1 MCQRLGSLSVKSRM
15 RSMKDRLLLFFYHD
29 VILLLLTWH
38 CGGQSQMIGPTD
50 PLVAMTGDN
59 IILPCQLDPARDAV
73 DLTVEWSRRDL
84 KPRFVHLKR
93 DDVELVTQNTL
104 YSRRT
109 SLPVNKLKCG
119 DISLKLSK
127 VQVSDAGMYN
137 CLVPEIGA
145 ETGMELVVGSV
156 SSVVME
162 ISKVENEIFIKCKSN
177 GWYPEPQVIWLNSQG
192 NQITAESTN
201 SAKGSDDLYTV
212 SSTVTVNKRQTYSL
226 TCRVQQ
232 KYINQTEEAHIHVS
246 GDFYLVQC
254 NPAVPI
260 TINLAVCLILIGT
273 TVLLIWKSGQKK
285 TKISKHDEDEN
296 ELHQTEMEEE
306 ILQREC
312 EEKKRLEDELQNKEE
327 DLKPVR
333 QTIEKLMEQ
342 KTFLKDQ
349 REKLNTLLQEDKTEM
364 KEIKTTLEKDKAPTF
379 DKEKKMNKRGD
390 KKTDLEKRTEVHE
403 ELLKMTEKLMEETEN
418 IIIQMTER
426 KGKLEKDK
434 EQIIKHLREK
444 QKNERDLEE
453 TVRETSEK
461 Q

>member
-1 MCQRLGSLSVKSRM
+1 M
-15 RSMKDRLLLFFYHD
+15 RSMKDRLLLVFYHD

-38 CGGQSQMIGPTD
+38 CGGQSQMIGPTQ
-50 PLVAMTGDN
+50 PLVVMTGDD

-73 DLTVEWSRRDL
+73 DLTVEWSRHDL

-93 DDVELVTQNTL
+93 DDAELVTQNTL

-109 SLPVNKLKCG
+109 SLSVNKLKCG

-162 ISKVENEIFIKCKSN
+162 ISKVKNEIFFKCKSN
-177 GWYPEPQVIWLNSQG
+177 GWYPEPHVFWLNSQG
-192 NQITAESTN
+192 NEITAESTN
-201 SAKGSDDLYTV
+201 SAKGSDGLYTV
-212 SSTVTVNKRQTYSL
+212 SSTVTVNKKQTYSL

-232 KYINQTEEAHIHVS
+232 KNINQTEEAYIHVS

-254 NPAVPI
+254 NPADQI
-260 TINLAVCLILIGT
+260 TINLAVCLILIVT
-273 TVLLIWKSGQKK
+273 TVLLIWKCGQKK
-285 TKISKHDEDEN
+285 TKISIHDEDEN
-296 ELHQTEMEEE
+296 ELHQTEMEEK
-306 ILQREC
+306 LQRER
-312 EEKKRLEDELQNKEE
+312 EEKKRLEEELQNNEE
-327 DLKPVR
+327 DLKHIR

-342 KTFLKDQ
+342 KTFLKNQ
-349 REKLNTLLQEDKTEM
+349 REKLITLLQEDKREM
-364 KEIKTTLEKDKAPTF
+364 KEITKRLEKETPF
-379 DKEKKMNKRGD
+379 LDKERKMNKRED
-390 KKTDLEKRTEVHE
+390 KKTDLEKRTEVHQ

-426 KGKLEKDK
+426 KGKLEIDK
-434 EQIIKHLREK
+434 EQIIKHLRK
-444 QKNERDLEE
+444 KHKDIEE
-453 TVRETSEK
+453 IKKKLSEK
-461 Q
+461 QARNTEQQRTE

>member
-1 MCQRLGSLSVKSRM
+1 MS
-15 RSMKDRLLLFFYHD
+15 SMKDKLLLVLYHD

-38 CGGQSQMIGPTD
+38 CGGQSQMIGPTQ
-50 PLVAMTGDN
+50 PLIAMTGDD
-59 IILPCQLDPARDAV
+59 IILPCQLEPARDAV

-93 DDVELVTQNTL
+93 DDAEHMTQNSL
-104 YSRRT
+104 YSKRT
-109 SLPVNKLKCG
+109 SLSFNKLKCG

-162 ISKVENEIFIKCKSN
+162 ISKVTNEIFFKCKSN
-177 GWYPEPQVIWLNSQG
+177 GWYPEPQVFWLNSQG

-201 SAKGSDDLYTV
+201 SAKGSDGLYTI
-212 SSTVTVNKRQTYSL
+212 SSTVTVNKRQTYSF

-232 KYINQTEEAHIHVS
+232 KSINQTEEGHIHVS
-246 GDFYLVQC
+246 ADFFLIQC
-254 NPAVPI
+254 NPAVQI
-260 TINLAVCLILIGT
+260 TINVAVCLILIVT
-273 TVLLIWKSGQKK
+273 TVLLIWKRGQKK
-285 TKISKHDEDEN
+285 TKIRIHDEDEN
-296 ELHQTEMEEE
+296 ELHQTEMEEK
-306 ILQREC
+306 LQREC
-312 EEKKRLEDELQNKEE
+312 EEKKRLEDELQNNEE
-327 DLKPVR
+327 DLKHVR

-342 KTFLKDQ
+342 RTCLKNQ
-349 REKLNTLLQEDKTEM
+349 REKLNTLIQEDKTEM
-364 KEIKTTLEKDKAPTF
+364 KEAVKKEKETPLL
-379 DKEKKMNKRGD
+379 DKEKKMNRRGD
-390 KKTDLEKRTEVHE
+390 KKTNLEKRTEVHE

-444 QKNERDLEE
+444 QRNERDSEE

-461 Q
+461 I

>member
-1 MCQRLGSLSVKSRM
+1 MS
-15 RSMKDRLLLFFYHD
+15 SMKDKLLLVFYHD

-38 CGGQSQMIGPTD
+38 CGGQSQMIGPTQ
-50 PLVAMTGDN
+50 PLVAMTGDD
-59 IILPCQLDPARDAV
+59 IILPCQLEPARDAV

-93 DDVELVTQNTL
+93 DDAELLTQNAL

-109 SLPVNKLKCG
+109 SLSINKLKCG

-156 SSVVME
+156 SSVVVE
-162 ISKVENEIFIKCKSN
+162 IFKVKNEIFFKCKSN
-177 GWYPEPQVIWLNSQG
+177 GWYPEPQVFWLNSQG

-201 SAKGSDDLYTV
+201 SAKGSDGLYTV
-212 SSTVTVNKRQTYSL
+212 SSTVTVSKRQTYSL

-232 KYINQTEEAHIHVS
+232 KNINQIEEAHMHVS
-246 GDFYLVQC
+246 GEFYLVQC
-254 NPAVPI
+254 NPAVQI
-260 TINLAVCLILIGT
+260 TINLAVCLIVIVT
-273 TVLLIWKSGQKK
+273 TVLLIWKCGQKK
-285 TKISKHDEDEN
+285 TKIRIHDEDVN
-296 ELHQTEMEEE
+296 ELHQTEMEEK
-306 ILQREC
+306 LQREC
-312 EEKKRLEDELQNKEE
+312 EEKKRLEDELQNNEE
-327 DLKPVR
+327 DLKHVR

-342 KTFLKDQ
+342 KTFLKNQ
-349 REKLNTLLQEDKTEM
+349 REKLITLLQEDKTEM
-364 KEIKTTLEKDKAPTF
+364 KEAVKKLEIEPKTDREKR
-379 DKEKKMNKRGD
+379 MQKRGD
-390 KKTDLEKRTEVHE
+390 KKVNLEKRTEVHE

-444 QKNERDLEE
+444 QRNERDLEE

-461 Q
+461 H

>member
-1 MCQRLGSLSVKSRM
+1 M
-15 RSMKDRLLLFFYHD
+15 RSMKDRLLLVFYHD

-38 CGGQSQMIGPTD
+38 CGGQSQMIGPTQ
-50 PLVAMTGDN
+50 PLVAITGDD

-73 DLTVEWSRRDL
+73 DLTVEWSRHDL

-93 DDVELVTQNTL
+93 DDAEPVTQNIL

-109 SLPVNKLKCG
+109 SLSVNKLKCG

-127 VQVSDAGMYN
+127 AQVSDAGMYN

-162 ISKVENEIFIKCKSN
+162 ISKVENVIFFKCKSN
-177 GWYPEPQVIWLNSQG
+177 GWYPEPRVFWLNSQG

-201 SAKGSDDLYTV
+201 SAKGSDGLYTV

-232 KYINQTEEAHIHVS
+232 KNINQTEEAHIHVS
-246 GDFYLVQC
+246 E
-254 NPAVPI
+254 
-260 TINLAVCLILIGT
+260 
-273 TVLLIWKSGQKK
+273 
-285 TKISKHDEDEN
+285 ISKHDEDEN
-296 ELHQTEMEEE
+296 KLHQTEMEE

-312 EEKKRLEDELQNKEE
+312 EEKKRLEDELQNKDE
-327 DLKPVR
+327 DLKHVR

-349 REKLNTLLQEDKTEM
+349 REKLNTLLQEDKAGM
-364 KEIKTTLEKDKAPTF
+364 KEVMKKEKETPLT
-379 DKEKKMNKRGD
+379 DKEKKKNKLVD
-390 KKTDLEKRTEVHE
+390 KKADLEKRIKVHE

>member
-1 MCQRLGSLSVKSRM
+1 MHKSRM
-15 RSMKDRLLLFFYHD
+15 RSMKDRLLLVFYHD

-38 CGGQSQMIGPTD
+38 CGGQSQMIGPTQ
-50 PLVAMTGDN
+50 PLVAITGDD

-73 DLTVEWSRRDL
+73 DLTVEWSRHDL

-93 DDVELVTQNTL
+93 DDAEPVTQNIL

-109 SLPVNKLKCG
+109 SLSVNKLKCG

-127 VQVSDAGMYN
+127 AQVSDAGMYN

-162 ISKVENEIFIKCKSN
+162 ISKVENVIFFKCKSN
-177 GWYPEPQVIWLNSQG
+177 GWYPEPRVFWLNSQG

-201 SAKGSDDLYTV
+201 SAKGSDGLYTV

-232 KYINQTEEAHIHVS
+232 KNINQTEEAHIHVS

-260 TINLAVCLILIGT
+260 TINLAVCLISIGT
-273 TVLLIWKSGQKK
+273 TALLIWKCGQKK

-296 ELHQTEMEEE
+296 KLHQTEMEE

-312 EEKKRLEDELQNKEE
+312 EEKKRLEDELQNKDE
-327 DLKPVR
+327 DLKHVR

-349 REKLNTLLQEDKTEM
+349 REKLNTLLQEDKAGM
-364 KEIKTTLEKDKAPTF
+364 KEVMKKEKETPLT
-379 DKEKKMNKRGD
+379 DKEKKKNKLVD
-390 KKTDLEKRTEVHE
+390 KKADLEKRIKVHE

>member
-1 MCQRLGSLSVKSRM
+1 MT
-15 RSMKDRLLLFFYHD
+15 DRLLLSFYHD

-38 CGGQSQMIGPTD
+38 CGGQSQMIGPTE
-50 PLVAMTGDN
+50 PLVAMTGDD

-93 DDVELVTQNTL
+93 DDAELVTQNTL

-162 ISKVENEIFIKCKSN
+162 ISKVKNEIFFKCKSN
-177 GWYPEPQVIWLNSQG
+177 GWYPEPHVFWLNSQG
-192 NQITAESTN
+192 NEITAESTN
-201 SAKGSDDLYTV
+201 SDKGSDGLYTV
-212 SSTVTVNKRQTYSL
+212 SSTVTVNKKQTYSL

-296 ELHQTEMEEE
+296 ELHQTEMEEK
-306 ILQREC
+306 LQREC
-312 EEKKRLEDELQNKEE
+312 EEKKRLDGELQNKEE
-327 DLKPVR
+327 DLKHVR

-349 REKLNTLLQEDKTEM
+349 REKLITLLQEDKAGM
-364 KEIKTTLEKDKAPTF
+364 KEIMKRLEKETPF
-379 DKEKKMNKRGD
+379 LDKERKMNKRED

-426 KGKLEKDK
+426 KGKLEIDK
-434 EQIIKHLREK
+434 EQIIKHLRK
-444 QKNERDLEE
+444 KHKDIEE
-453 TVRETSEK
+453 IKKKLSEK
-461 Q
+461 QARNTEQQRTE